1 MTNVNI
7 LIERWQTGDERAVE
21 ALYNYHRERVFRLAY
36 GILDNRVDAEEV
48 TQESLIYAPTN
59 IKRYDPR
66 RARFSTWLHTITV
79 SRCRNVLRSRRG
91 LRLSLASWLKKGGDV
106 PDPTPDQERQAVR
119 AEIRGKVW
127 QAVQQLSP
135 PLREAILLRHWSGHT
150 YKEIAEIVDCPLST
164 AQSRV
169 RLAHQQLRLA
179 LGSSGPISLG
189 DLSEESAR

>member
-7 LIERWQTGDERAVE
+7 LIERWRAGDERAVE

-36 GILDNRVDAEEV
+36 GILDNRIDAEEV
-48 TQESLIYAPTN
+48 TQESLIYALTN

-119 AEIRGKVW
+119 AEIRSQVW

-135 PLREAILLRHWSGHT
+135 PLREAILLLKPSFSVIGRGIPTKKLLRLWTAPYLRPNRECVWPISNCGLRL
-150 YKEIAEIVDCPLST
+150 VQV
-164 AQSRV
+164 AQSAWV
-169 RLAHQQLRLA
+169 
-179 LGSSGPISLG
+179 I
-189 DLSEESAR
+189 